1 MKLPSLALIALLS
14 SASAG
19 GYNTR
24 ISGYAPGTDVV
35 DHGNIDLDQA
45 AMEVA
50 IGEKTETGFA
60 AGLAIYETGGNSK
73 VSATMTLT
81 VVLGSDI
88 SKGTILSGVG
98 IDGFTVSGSASDT
111 ANEGDSSVSVK
122 YAGGTCMS
130 NGDTSR
136 CFASS
141 GTLTYGKNEY
151 AYTSV
156 VTSAGRTLKGFST
169 AVESKMSDE
178 EQAKY
183 FHDYYGEW
191 DYADVLVQAAFSGTS
206 TDFTNGNADF
216 SDLSL
221 VGREQLVKKMSVYMN
236 VFMYVLHEFEAAVG
250 KCVETTPYDNE
261 AAIHAWDEGVAFYS
275 GYLSGV
281 AGLEV
286 GNMVYALA
294 EKRGGDFGTKVDNVS
309 QVNIDLAE
317 LFARG
322 RDQFD
327 AAQCEDARRTL
338 KKVKRIIYIPVI
350 QGALKYAFESTY
362 ESIGITC
369 EQVGG
374 LLLDKTLPKGG
385 YEDGFAPCCV
395 NSKKKTFKYENEKM
409 TCRDLTD
416 KGRETTRKI
425 CSSVT
430 KARKQC
436 AKACKAC

>member
-1 MKLPSLALIALLS
+1 
-14 SASAG
+14 
-19 GYNTR
+19 
-24 ISGYAPGTDVV
+24 
-35 DHGNIDLDQA
+35 
-45 AMEVA
+45 
-50 IGEKTETGFA
+50 
-60 AGLAIYETGGNSK
+60 
-73 VSATMTLT
+73 
-81 VVLGSDI
+81 
-88 SKGTILSGVG
+88 
-98 IDGFTVSGSASDT
+98 
-111 ANEGDSSVSVK
+111 
-122 YAGGTCMS
+122 
-130 NGDTSR
+130 
-136 CFASS
+136 
-141 GTLTYGKNEY
+141 
-151 AYTSV
+151 
-156 VTSAGRTLKGFST
+156 
-169 AVESKMSDE
+169 
-178 EQAKY
+178 
-183 FHDYYGEW
+183 
-191 DYADVLVQAAFSGTS
+191 
-206 TDFTNGNADF
+206 
-216 SDLSL
+216 
-221 VGREQLVKKMSVYMN
+221 MN

-350 QGALKYAFESTY
+350 QGALKYAYKTEQTPDEEKAVAEGIAFMHAVLPRIYAAKKNAAAIIHSNMGTDATTCDFAAVKEAFESTY

-374 LLLDKTLPKGG
+374 LLKDKTLPEGG
-385 YEDGFAPCCV
+385 YADGFAPCCV

-409 TCRDLTD
+409 TCRDLSD
-416 KGRETTRKI
+416 KGNETKRKI
-425 CSSVT
+425 CASVT